1 MTVPLCVNLCVDLLL
16 TCYSH
21 SFGHTGPPVRASISY
36 RRTAQVWSG
45 TALVETCASSFRPD
59 CLLRMHNRRTTSRTT
74 GDCGLRVEPL
84 GQLIALRSNS
94 AELESP
100 HPLQLGEAPL

>member
-1 MTVPLCVNLCVDLLL
+1 MTMPLCVNLCVDLLL

-45 TALVETCASSFRPD
+45 TALLQNLCVA
-59 CLLRMHNRRTTSRTT
+59 LLIRR
-74 GDCGLRVEPL
+74 GFPLRFLP
-84 GQLIALRSNS
+84 
-94 AELESP
+94 AELESS
-100 HPLQLGEAPL
+100 HPMQLGEAPL